1 MRTVIDVD
9 DEALTEAAREL
20 GTTTK
25 VATVNEA
32 LKLAAARRRTSA
44 YLDLL
49 AELDLAEEEVSRT
62 RTWRSD

>member
-25 VATVNEA
+25 VATVNKA
-32 LKLAAARRRTSA
+32 LKLAAARRRTRA

-49 AELDLAEEEVSRT
+49 AELDLADDEGR
-62 RTWRSD
+62 RHAWRNG

>member
-32 LKLAAARRRTSA
+32 LKLAAARRRTRA

-49 AELDLAEEEVSRT
+49 AELDLADDDEGR
-62 RTWRSD
+62 RQGWRNG

>member
-32 LKLAAARRRTSA
+32 LKLAAARRRTRA

-49 AELDLAEEEVSRT
+49 AELDLADDASR
-62 RTWRSD
+62 RQAWRND